1 MNWYLQALKKY
12 AVFDGRACRS
22 EYWWFGLLN
31 IVFATVL
38 LFVSL
43 LFGAGSMEINRAST
57 PYPAVFVWANAPVL
71 GIFYLAILLPSIAV
85 LIRRLHDISRSGWW
99 ILLIFLP
106 VIGGFVLL
114 IFTLLASTP
123 GSNEYG
129 PEPSHTASPSSA

>member
-22 EYWWFGLLN
+22 EYWWFTLLN

-43 LFGAGSMEINRAST
+43 LFGAGSMEINHAST

-99 ILLIFLP
+99 ILLIILP

-114 IFTLLASTP
+114 IFTLLPSTP
-123 GSNEYG
+123 GTNEYG